1 MTAGLFARG
10 VTGQPAE
17 ILLLSR
23 RTSVQAFNFKSKT
36 VRRQDITFEDKD
48 EALRNDVRTLG
59 AMVGDL
65 IADQGGAELFEFVE
79 NARLRSIRRR
89 EDNERTGEELS
100 ALVKDLDPQFALAV
114 IRSFSTYFQ
123 MVNTA
128 EKVHRIRRRREY
140 LRDIGL
146 YQPGGLEDTLVK
158 LKASGTSVDELQELL
173 NSLRIEPVFT
183 AHPTEPTR
191 RTMLRKEQ
199 NIVRHLVDMLNPT
212 MTPQETSAALANIRL
227 LITAGWQ
234 TAEHPSEQMT
244 VADELEHVLFFLTDV
259 LYRTVPPYYEDI
271 ESAIKRIYGDDAE
284 QVHVPGILR
293 FASWVGGD
301 MDGNPNVNA
310 KTIRATL
317 ARQRSLILDLY
328 YKECAALSAKLSQTN
343 DRVSVSEELTAKIDE
358 YSGVFHVA
366 YHAVPA
372 RHREMPYRVFLQL
385 VQARLQSTYDDDVFP
400 YEKVSQFE
408 VDLKLIEDS
417 LAANKGEHAGL
428 FAVTRLLRRVE
439 TFGFHLATL
448 DVRQDAGV
456 HRSVVGE
463 CLGDDD
469 WMDRP
474 AAERSARIIDAI
486 QSREGTP
493 QNLSNQARKTIAV
506 FQAIASCRRKYGNAA
521 IGPFIVSMTQGA
533 DDILSVLLLAEWG
546 ELHNRRGDVPLDVA
560 PLLETVD
567 DLHNG
572 PAILRDLL
580 DTELYRAH
588 LKARDKQQT
597 IMIGYSDSNKDGG
610 LASARWALQN
620 AQVAL
625 VDAVKSEDIEL
636 TLFHGRG
643 GTISRGGSKTHVA
656 ILGAPPGTVNGR
668 SRVTEQGEII
678 NEKYGLRGIA
688 LRTLEQVTGSV
699 ALATAMPRHRG
710 NDQPEWHTMMDVV
723 AEESRNAYRK
733 LVNETP
739 EFFEYFR
746 KATPI
751 DLIERMRIGS
761 RPSSRGSKSGIES
774 LRAIPWVFAWTQA
787 RYLLPGWYGFGT
799 GLRKAA
805 DTFDDKEFR
814 SMFSEWYF
822 MRALTADAEM
832 VLAKAD
838 LGIARLYSE
847 LSGDLHETF
856 FPIIEKEFALTRD
869 LILEYSEHKELLEG
883 DSTLQRSIMLRNP
896 YVDPMSLMQVDLLAR
911 WRASGCED
919 EQLFEALLASVNG
932 IAQGLQNTG

>member
-1 MTAGLFARG
+1 M
-10 VTGQPAE
+10 
-17 ILLLSR
+17 
-23 RTSVQAFNFKSKT
+23 
-36 VRRQDITFEDKD
+36 RRQDIIFEDKD
-48 EALRNDVRTLG
+48 QALRNDVRTLG
-59 AMVGDL
+59 TMVGKL
-65 IADQGGAELFEFVE
+65 ITEQGGTELFEFVE
-79 NARLRSIRRR
+79 HARLRSIRRR
-89 EDNERTGEELS
+89 EDNEREGEELA
-100 ALVKDLDPQFALAV
+100 ALVKDLDPRFALSV

-140 LRDIGL
+140 LRDVGH

-158 LKASGTSVDELQELL
+158 LKASGMSVGQLQALF

-199 NIVRHLVDMLNPT
+199 NIVRHLIDMLNPT
-212 MTPQETSAALANIRL
+212 MTPQETNAACANIRL
-227 LITAGWQ
+227 LITTGWQ

-244 VADELEHVLFFLTDV
+244 VEDELEHVLFFLTDV
-259 LYRTVPPYYEDI
+259 LYRAIAPFYEDI
-271 ESAIKRIYGDDAE
+271 DAAVKRIYGDEAE
-284 QVHVPGILR
+284 QLEIPGIVR

-328 YKECAALSAKLSQTN
+328 YNECGALSAKLSQTK
-343 DRVSVSEELTAKIDE
+343 DRVSVSDELLAKTDE
-358 YSGVFHVA
+358 YRAVFQMA
-366 YHAVPA
+366 FHAVPA

-385 VQARLQSTYDDDVFP
+385 LQARLQSTYDDDVLP
-400 YEKVSQFE
+400 YERVSEFE
-408 VDLKLIEDS
+408 ADLHLIADS

-428 FAVTRLLRRVE
+428 FAVNRMLRRVQA
-439 TFGFHLATL
+439 FGFHLATL
-448 DVRQDAGV
+448 DVRQDAEV
-456 HRSVVGE
+456 HRRVVGE

-469 WMDRP
+469 WMNRT
-474 AAERSARIIDAI
+474 AEERAARIVEAI
-486 QSREGTP
+486 QSREGAP
-493 QNLSNQARKTIAV
+493 PHLSTMARKTIAV
-506 FQAIASCRRKYGNAA
+506 FQAISVCRRKYGNRA

-533 DDILSVLLLAEWG
+533 DDILSILLLADLG
-546 ELHNRRGDVPLDVA
+546 ELHNRRGEVPLDIA

-567 DLHNG
+567 DLRNG
-572 PAILRDLL
+572 PEILRELL
-580 DTELYRAH
+580 NTDLYRKH
-588 LKARDKQQT
+588 LRTRGNQQT

-620 AQVAL
+620 AQEAL
-625 VDAVKSEDIEL
+625 VEAVESEDIEL

-656 ILGAPPGTVNGR
+656 VLGAPPGTVNGR
-668 SRVTEQGEII
+668 LRVTEQGEII

-710 NDQPEWHTMMDVV
+710 NDQPEWHTMMNVI
-723 AEESRNAYRK
+723 AGESRKAYRK
-733 LVNETP
+733 LVYDSP
-739 EFFEYFR
+739 EFFDYFR

-761 RPSSRGSKSGIES
+761 RPSSRRSRSGIES
-774 LRAIPWVFAWTQA
+774 LRAIPWVFAWTQS
-787 RYLLPGWYGFGT
+787 RFLLPGWYGFGT
-799 GLRKAA
+799 GLQRAA
-805 DTFDDKEFR
+805 DKFDDKEFR
-814 SMFSEWYF
+814 SMFAEWYF

-838 LGIARLYSE
+838 LGVAKLYSE
-847 LSGDLHETF
+847 LAGDLHDKF
-856 FPIIEKEFALTRD
+856 FAIIEKEYVLTRK
-869 LILEYSEHKELLEG
+869 LILEYSEHAELLEG
-883 DSTLQRSIMLRNP
+883 DATLQRAIMLRNP

-911 WRASGCED
+911 WRETGCQD
-919 EQLFEALLASVNG
+919 EQLFDALLASVNG